1 MIVYFFFFLHF
12 VCRDFCGLPSK
23 KQGIEGFIASYK
35 IEKNTC
41 GIPQVRKKNE
51 ASRTSIVEIPF
62 PFSKYSY
69 SQHSRCNVNS
79 AFPFIYIY

>member
-1 MIVYFFFFLHF
+1 MVFRLRSKGLRFGFL
-12 VCRDFCGLPSK
+12 
-23 KQGIEGFIASYK
+23 ASYK

-51 ASRTSIVEIPF
+51 ASRTSIVETPF
-62 PFSKYSY
+62 KFSKYSY

-79 AFPFIYIY
+79 ALHNSSTPAMNTFEILHRT

>member
-1 MIVYFFFFLHF
+1 MIVYLYFFTLFVEIFVVFRLRSKGLRFGFL
-12 VCRDFCGLPSK
+12 
-23 KQGIEGFIASYK
+23 ASYK

-51 ASRTSIVEIPF
+51 ASRTSIVETPF
-62 PFSKYSY
+62 KFSKYSY

-79 AFPFIYIY
+79 ALPFIYIY